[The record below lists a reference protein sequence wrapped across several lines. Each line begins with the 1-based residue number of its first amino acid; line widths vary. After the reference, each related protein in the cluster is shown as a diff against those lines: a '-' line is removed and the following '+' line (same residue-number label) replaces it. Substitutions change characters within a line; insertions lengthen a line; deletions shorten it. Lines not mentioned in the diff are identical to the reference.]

1 MSNVYEKQT
10 ELNTKNVVVS
20 VAENHMRASIVL
32 DEIGQDGAYTYEE
45 VIDKLSAAGVRTG
58 IDEAK
63 IRDVIVKK
71 IYGQEVVV
79 AQGKEAVNGT
89 DGHYIFYFDEN
100 YERDNKPTLRE
111 DGSVDYFN
119 VKLFEKVSQD
129 DKLAEYVEPTKGE
142 FGYDVCGKLLVP
154 KPGRPSPR
162 LRGRGFTVSDDGKT
176 YYAQLDGKV
185 EYRNYDLNVSNVYS
199 VSGDLDIGTG
209 SIDFNGDVTIS
220 GGVHSGVTVHA
231 MGNIFIGGYVED
243 AILKAGKDIII
254 KDGVNARE
262 NGLIEAEGNV
272 SARFF
277 ENAKIISHGDIK
289 CDYMLNTNAMAYGN
303 IYLEGKLG
311 SVTVSYTHL
320 TLPTN

>member
-32 DEIGQDGAYTYEE
+32 DEIGQDGAYTYDE

-199 VSGDLDIGTG
+199 VSGDLDIVP
-209 SIDFNGDVTIS
+209 SLVLLLPFIS
-220 GGVHSGVTVHA
+220 PSQSFLCT
-231 MGNIFIGGYVED
+231 MFLFTD
-243 AILKAGKDIII
+243 
-254 KDGVNARE
+254 
-262 NGLIEAEGNV
+262 
-272 SARFF
+272 
-277 ENAKIISHGDIK
+277 
-289 CDYMLNTNAMAYGN
+289 
-303 IYLEGKLG
+303 
-311 SVTVSYTHL
+311 
-320 TLPTN
+320 